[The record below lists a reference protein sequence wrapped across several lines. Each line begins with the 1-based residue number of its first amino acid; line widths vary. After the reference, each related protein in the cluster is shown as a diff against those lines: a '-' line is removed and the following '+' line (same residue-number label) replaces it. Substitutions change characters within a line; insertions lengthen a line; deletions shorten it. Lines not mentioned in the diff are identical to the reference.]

1 MITWNKRLNKI
12 GEIHQSSK
20 SVIQTN
26 YDIMVQTIYDIIK
39 AHGGGNKGGDNSRW
53 RNNIHNCITPNR
65 NHGNHLIL

>member
-26 YDIMVQTIYDIIK
+26 YDIIK
-39 AHGGGNKGGDNSRW
+39 AHGGEIKVETKEGEGT
-53 RNNIHNCITPNR
+53 IFTI
-65 NHGNHLIL
+65 ILTES